1 MLKRKLGRTN
11 TSPSSLALGIDP
23 SDVLSSTHHIQ
34 HHSTTL
40 IDTILSTT
48 FTATADIKMNVH
60 PNQSLAPIT
69 ETIQSGIISPP
80 NEITVIPDMTS
91 MPGGA
96 PRSGNSFLAESFR
109 ELFNGPLKAS
119 TATQPNYQWNA
130 QTDGSGANP
139 IVIPA
144 KEFDLVGRYA
154 DLLNRD
160 PLAAAIY
167 ALVDFFLI
175 NAEEDVAIAELLDD
189 TEGEEIL
196 EMEGSVVMTRFYG
209 VAAVVLAT
217 VLISA
222 LTYHPV
228 PFREL

>member
-1 MLKRKLGRTN
+1 M
-11 TSPSSLALGIDP
+11 
-23 SDVLSSTHHIQ
+23 
-34 HHSTTL
+34 
-40 IDTILSTT
+40 
-48 FTATADIKMNVH
+48 
-60 PNQSLAPIT
+60 
-69 ETIQSGIISPP
+69 
-80 NEITVIPDMTS
+80 
-91 MPGGA
+91 
-96 PRSGNSFLAESFR
+96 
-109 ELFNGPLKAS
+109 
-119 TATQPNYQWNA
+119 
-130 QTDGSGANP
+130 
-139 IVIPA
+139 
-144 KEFDLVGRYA
+144 VGRYA
-154 DLLNRD
+154 DLLNRV

-189 TEGEEIL
+189 KEGEEIL